1 MKFRLK
7 IISFSAPLVALSLAV
22 SLTSLILVSIGKNPI
37 ETFLMMYEYGTTGKS
52 IVSILNRTI
61 PLYISAIAVA
71 VGFKMG
77 LFNIGVEGQYLLGA
91 LIAAALGTTFS
102 VVKPLHIILIMLI
115 AVVTSSLWGAIA
127 GYLKVYKGIHEV
139 ISTIMLNYIGVG
151 LIAYSLSTIFFDKD
165 EKNAIPQTVELPET
179 GQLPPLNNF
188 LNIEDL
194 PNLHGF
200 LPIAIFLGFA
210 YYWLVW
216 KTTLGYD
223 LRVTGA
229 NPVAA
234 KFSGVDPKKLTILAM
249 IISGGFAGLVGMG
262 PLLSYFHQYTID
274 FPPGLGFAGI
284 GVALLGRNHPIGM
297 ALGALLFAF
306 LDRSSQI
313 LDLRDV
319 PKEIETMMSA
329 FILLIVVV
337 FYEIIRRYIVTQQIK
352 DASKKVDSDG

>member
-1 MKFRLK
+1 M
-7 IISFSAPLVALSLAV
+7 SAPLIALILAV
-22 SLTSLILVSIGKNPI
+22 SLTSLILLSIGKDPI
-37 ETFLMMYEYGTTGKS
+37 ETFRMMFDYGTTGKS
-52 IVSILNRTI
+52 IVSVLNRTT
-61 PLYISAIAVA
+61 PLYISAVAVA

-91 LIAAALGTTFS
+91 LLAAAIGTSFAIS
-102 VVKPLHIILIMLI
+102 RPIHIFFIMLI
-115 AVVTSSLWGAIA
+115 AIVASSLWAAIA

-139 ISTIMLNYIGVG
+139 ISTIMLNYIGTG
-151 LIAYSLSTIFFDKD
+151 LIAYLLSNIFFDKD
-165 EKNAIPQTVELPET
+165 EKNAIPQTVELPES
-179 GQLPPLNNF
+179 GRLPALNNLF
-188 LNIEDL
+188 GIEDL

-200 LPIAIFLGFA
+200 LPITILLGLI
-210 YYWLVW
+210 YYLLIW

-234 KFSGVDPKKLTILAM
+234 RFSGVDPKRLTIIAM

-262 PLLSYFHQYTID
+262 PLLGYFHQYTID

-284 GVALLGRNHPIGM
+284 GVALLGRNHPVGM
-297 ALGALLFAF
+297 FLGAILFGF
-306 LDRSSQI
+306 LERSAQI
-313 LDLRDV
+313 LDLRGV

-337 FYEIIRRYIVTQQIK
+337 FYEIIRRYILTQQIK
-352 DASKKVDSDG
+352 DASKKIGEK

>member
-1 MKFRLK
+1 M
-7 IISFSAPLVALSLAV
+7 SAPLIALILAV
-22 SLTSLILVSIGKNPI
+22 SLTSLILLSIGKDPI
-37 ETFLMMYEYGTTGKS
+37 ETFRMMFDYGTTGKS
-52 IVSILNRTI
+52 IVSVLNRTT
-61 PLYISAIAVA
+61 PLYISAVAVA

-91 LIAAALGTTFS
+91 LLAAAIGTSFAIS
-102 VVKPLHIILIMLI
+102 RPIHIFFIMLI
-115 AVVTSSLWGAIA
+115 AIVASSLWAAIA

-139 ISTIMLNYIGVG
+139 ISTIMLNYIGTG
-151 LIAYSLSTIFFDKD
+151 LIAYLLSNIFFDEND
-165 EKNAIPQTVELPET
+165 KNAIPQTVELPES
-179 GQLPPLNNF
+179 GRLPALNNLF
-188 LNIEDL
+188 GIEDL

-200 LPIAIFLGFA
+200 LPITILLGVI
-210 YYWLVW
+210 YYLLIW

-234 KFSGVDPKKLTILAM
+234 RFSGVDPKRLTIIAM

-262 PLLSYFHQYTID
+262 PLLGYFHQYTID

-284 GVALLGRNHPIGM
+284 GVALLGRNHPVGM
-297 ALGALLFAF
+297 FLGAILFGF
-306 LDRSSQI
+306 LERSAQI
-313 LDLRDV
+313 LDLRGV

-337 FYEIIRRYIVTQQIK
+337 FYEIIRRYILTQQIK
-352 DASKKVDSDG
+352 DASKKIGEK

>member
-1 MKFRLK
+1 M
-7 IISFSAPLVALSLAV
+7 SAPLIALILAV
-22 SLTSLILVSIGKNPI
+22 SLTSLILLSIGKDPI
-37 ETFLMMYEYGTTGKS
+37 ETFRMMFDYGTTGKS
-52 IVSILNRTI
+52 IVSVLNRTT
-61 PLYISAIAVA
+61 PLYISAVAVA

-91 LIAAALGTTFS
+91 LLAAAIGTSFS
-102 VVKPLHIILIMLI
+102 ISRPIHIFFIMLI
-115 AVVTSSLWGAIA
+115 AIVASSLWAAIA

-139 ISTIMLNYIGVG
+139 ISTIMLNYIGTG
-151 LIAYSLSTIFFDKD
+151 LIAYLLSNIFFDKD
-165 EKNAIPQTVELPET
+165 EKNAIPQTVELPES
-179 GQLPPLNNF
+179 GRLPALNNLF
-188 LNIEDL
+188 GIEDL

-200 LPIAIFLGFA
+200 LPITILLGLI
-210 YYWLVW
+210 YYLLIW

-234 KFSGVDPKKLTILAM
+234 RFSGVDPKRLTIIAM

-262 PLLSYFHQYTID
+262 PLLGYFHQYTID

-284 GVALLGRNHPIGM
+284 GVALLGRNHPVGM
-297 ALGALLFAF
+297 FLGAILFGF
-306 LDRSSQI
+306 LERSAQI
-313 LDLRDV
+313 LDLRGV

-337 FYEIIRRYIVTQQIK
+337 FYEIIRRYILTQQIK
-352 DASKKVDSDG
+352 DASKKIGEK

>member
-1 MKFRLK
+1 M
-7 IISFSAPLVALSLAV
+7 SAPLIALILAV
-22 SLTSLILVSIGKNPI
+22 SLTSLILLSIGKDPI
-37 ETFLMMYEYGTTGKS
+37 ETFRMMFDYGTTGKS
-52 IVSILNRTI
+52 IVSVLNRTT
-61 PLYISAIAVA
+61 PLYISAVAVA

-91 LIAAALGTTFS
+91 LLAAAIGTSFAIS
-102 VVKPLHIILIMLI
+102 RPIHIFFIMLI
-115 AVVTSSLWGAIA
+115 AIVASSLWAAIA

-139 ISTIMLNYIGVG
+139 ISTIMLNYIGTG
-151 LIAYSLSTIFFDKD
+151 LIAYLLSNIFFDKD
-165 EKNAIPQTVELPET
+165 EKNAIPQTVELPES
-179 GQLPPLNNF
+179 GRLPALNNLF
-188 LNIEDL
+188 GIEDL

-200 LPIAIFLGFA
+200 LPITILLGLI
-210 YYWLVW
+210 YYLLIW

-234 KFSGVDPKKLTILAM
+234 RFSGVDPKRLTIIAM

-262 PLLSYFHQYTID
+262 PLLGYFHQYTID

-284 GVALLGRNHPIGM
+284 GVALLGRNHPVGM
-297 ALGALLFAF
+297 FLGAILFGF
-306 LDRSSQI
+306 LERSAQI
-313 LDLRDV
+313 LDLRGV

-337 FYEIIRRYIVTQQIK
+337 FYEIIRRYILTQQIK
-352 DASKKVDSDG
+352 DASKKIGEN